1 MAQTGSPSNA
11 AMAARLERDVANLN
25 GELNIAKRKLS
36 SKSEALI
43 ILSADLDACRTERDQ
58 YKLMAEQLQSRHV
71 AIKKQL
77 AGEETVGKAGR
88 VLLLP
93 SKVFHSIFPTDM
105 RKNCIDLSIFDRCC

>member
-1 MAQTGSPSNA
+1 
-11 AMAARLERDVANLN
+11 MAARLERDVANLN

-71 AIKKQL
+71 AIKKEL
-77 AGEETVGKAGR
+77 AGEETVEKASR
-88 VLLLP
+88 VWLLMSKFFSP
-93 SKVFHSIFPTDM
+93 SF
-105 RKNCIDLSIFDRCC
+105 

>member
-1 MAQTGSPSNA
+1 MRAKVARLKMAQVVASPTNA
-11 AMAARLERDVANLN
+11 AMAARLERDVANLR
-25 GELNIAKRKLS
+25 GELTISQRKLS

-77 AGEETVGKAGR
+77 AGEDFRTESEGGGGG
-88 VLLLP
+88 
-93 SKVFHSIFPTDM
+93 
-105 RKNCIDLSIFDRCC
+105 